1 MRGLIYKELSVFFK
15 SIDKKLIFIA
25 CAVIILLIS
34 TAGLYAGM
42 LTSIMLA
49 ITIGMQNVMC
59 LSMDEKTDWKKYQM
73 ALPVSGFHVVA
84 GKYFSVLCTLLISL
98 LGSILLNLL
107 SSIFFRSFDFNIWK
121 LSLLF
126 AMIIPV
132 FWTSICLP
140 MTYWFGVQSSQVMGF
155 FVFIPMFYIIKYFED
170 GPGFD
175 KMAAFAHGYLPA
187 ACIGIV
193 ILFGVSMVLSVV
205 GYERKK

>member
-155 FVFIPMFYIIKYFED
+155 LYLSQCSISSNISKT
-170 GPGFD
+170 GPALTKWRHLRMDIFLRPVLESSFSL
-175 KMAAFAHGYLPA
+175 AFPWY
-187 ACIGIV
+187 
-193 ILFGVSMVLSVV
+193 
-205 GYERKK
+205 